1 MQVLCITLNPAIDMT
16 VSLDVLTLGAVNRAL
31 SSQMDAAGKGL
42 NAAQILADLGVNAVA
57 TGFLGGD
64 NDGIF
69 NRLFDERDALNH
81 SENLGWVT
89 DSFVRV
95 AGITRTNI
103 KLADVVDGIG
113 RTTDVNGQ
121 GFVVTE
127 TDKLHFF
134 DQVAELA
141 PACDA
146 VLIAGSL
153 ATGFGLP
160 DFDHL
165 LALLTNIHGK
175 VAVDVSGEALKIAM
189 RYPLWLIKPN
199 NDELFEAFGIRADG
213 LDEQVALFD
222 EIHSHIEH
230 VFISMGEKGVHWLR
244 QTPNGREM
252 YGATPPVMIVKST
265 VGAGDTFTAGM
276 IFGLLREDE
285 PTKALARA
293 TALSAHAVSI
303 IGFKVPEQ
311 DVLTDLI
318 EQVAVKKLLDLGRA
332 CLL

>member
-1 MQVLCITLNPAIDMT
+1 MTQVLCITLNPAIDLT
-16 VSLDVLTLGAVNRAL
+16 VSLDELKLGAVNRAV

-42 NAAQILADLGVNAVA
+42 NGAQILADLGVDTVA

-69 NRLFDERDALNH
+69 NRLFGEREALNH
-81 SENLGWVT
+81 SENLGQVV
-89 DSFVRV
+89 DNFVRV

-103 KLADVVDGIG
+103 KLTDDYYGIG

-134 DQVAELA
+134 EQVAQLA
-141 PACDA
+141 PTCDA

-153 ATGFGLP
+153 ATGFGLS

-165 LALLTNIHGK
+165 LTVLTDIHDK

-199 NDELFEAFGIRADG
+199 TDELTEVFGVPVES

-222 EIHSHIEH
+222 EIHSDIEH
-230 VFISMGEKGVHWLR
+230 IFVSMGERGVHWLR
-244 QTPNGREM
+244 RHGETREL
-252 YGATPPVMIVKST
+252 YRAVPPTMKIKST
-265 VGAGDTFTAGM
+265 VGAGDTFVAGM
-276 IFGLLREDE
+276 IFGLLANDE
-285 PTKALARA
+285 PQTALVRA

-311 DVLTDLI
+311 DVLNDLI
-318 EQVAVKKLLDLGRA
+318 EQVAVEKLA
-332 CLL
+332 